1 MEAPDRRP
9 EGGVSAPALLL
20 GLTAG
25 VAVVTVGTWARRAP
39 LPLLN
44 DDVVYVID
52 ACGLARIGD
61 LEWGPGYAA
70 FYCGLRHVFAD
81 PLTAFW
87 TKQSMVPLLAGLLVY
102 RLALA
107 FRLGPVLAPLSAL
120 WCVLALLGV
129 NGTVEFAFVLGL
141 MAGLGAAGGGRWGW
155 VWFFGF
161 MGLAFLARVEYLVGT
176 VAALALLLH
185 RRDEGARRGLAAGAA
200 VLTGCLLLAGLGGFG
215 HRGRSWFA
223 FGQQFAVNYA
233 EAGRLDLD
241 PFVEWQRVAARAF
254 PTSAS
259 IADAVRENPRMVA
272 WHLGYNLTVRMPR
285 AVAGALVPVPSFVPW
300 LRGREALAAAVV
312 LLALLAALDGARSHV
327 HHGPGILPLLALATI
342 PAVSLMFRPQ
352 ARHLLPLLPLA
363 IVVAGT
369 RLRRRPDERRPRVA
383 AGLRLAFAGVL
394 LVGLTGAW
402 AVWARTPAP
411 NQASLDGW
419 IRELRPEAR
428 AGPVRLLASW
438 YADRA
443 CGLVGSDCRPVP
455 LADFIDGR
463 EIDVA
468 LIGPDWPARPDVQR
482 DARVRRFVSRPEDF
496 GCAGSAATPDGFR
509 LVRCR
514 PPLRLAPVGPA
525 AGASPP

>member
-1 MEAPDRRP
+1 
-9 EGGVSAPALLL
+9 V
-20 GLTAG
+20 
-25 VAVVTVGTWARRAP
+25 
-39 LPLLN
+39 
-44 DDVVYVID
+44 
-52 ACGLARIGD
+52 
-61 LEWGPGYAA
+61 
-70 FYCGLRHVFAD
+70 
-81 PLTAFW
+81 
-87 TKQSMVPLLAGLLVY
+87 LLV
-102 RLALA
+102 
-107 FRLGPVLAPLSAL
+107 
-120 WCVLALLGV
+120 
-129 NGTVEFAFVLGL
+129 
-141 MAGLGAAGGGRWGW
+141 
-155 VWFFGF
+155 
-161 MGLAFLARVEYLVGT
+161 
-176 VAALALLLH
+176 
-185 RRDEGARRGLAAGAA
+185 
-200 VLTGCLLLAGLGGFG
+200 
-215 HRGRSWFA
+215 
-223 FGQQFAVNYA
+223 
-233 EAGRLDLD
+233 
-241 PFVEWQRVAARAF
+241 
-254 PTSAS
+254 
-259 IADAVRENPRMVA
+259 
-272 WHLGYNLTVRMPR
+272 
-285 AVAGALVPVPSFVPW
+285 
-300 LRGREALAAAVV
+300 
-312 LLALLAALDGARSHV
+312 LLAALDGARSHV